1 MRTLWSI
8 LALAVFTPLVL
19 NGIEHLA
26 NKNPDT
32 HGGLIFLA
40 VIVFFGYLSSRIEK

>member
-1 MRTLWSI
+1 MRTLWSL